1 MPNESPSVV
10 SSTSL
15 TTLSATR
22 LLQVITVTLVGL
34 LVAMWVATGTTQTI
48 LFFGC
53 TGLTMASWVA
63 YRGHATAAAVLF
75 LWTITLMLSALAYLS
90 AGIRDLAVLGYPGLL
105 VLAAIVG
112 NSRLLFSLL
121 FFIVG
126 YCSLLAYWAI
136 TGVLVPVIPP
146 VEAKHVVFTNVI
158 LLVTG
163 FSVFLLFGDVRR
175 LMGSLEA
182 ENARGRKTQAA
193 IARLANHDQLT
204 DLPNRRYCE
213 ELFVRAQ
220 NRSQQQHQRLAVLFL
235 DLDNFKPVNDSLGH
249 SAGDL
254 LLQQLVLRLQSLLR
268 PHDVLCRFGG
278 DEFLLLV
285 ATDAHSDDAI
295 MQLSEQLIKKTT
307 KPFFISQM
315 QVEISASIGIAF
327 APEHGTEFTVL
338 CRHADMAMYKAKQ
351 DGRNTYRFFHP
362 DLDRINVDKFNMLQS
377 MRQALKDGRF
387 ELYYQPK
394 VSISDGGVIGAEAL
408 IRWPQRDGSFIYPDQ
423 FIPLAESSGFISELG
438 AWVIQEA
445 CAACARWQKQGLT
458 EVTVAVNVSYVQFR
472 DGLLEQHVRQALQ
485 DSKLAAIA
493 LELELTE
500 SLLIGEGDTIQQQL
514 QSIHQLGCTIA
525 IDDFG
530 TGYSN
535 LGYLRRFNAT
545 RLKID
550 KSFISSL
557 CVSGRDQPLV
567 HAIIQLAN
575 SLGLVSVAEG
585 IEDEATLLQLRAM
598 GCNEGQGYYWAKPMP
613 ETDFIAFLQKG
624 DAINRGDVIPIR

>member
-1 MPNESPSVV
+1 MSNESPAVV
-10 SSTSL
+10 SSSAL
-15 TTLSATR
+15 TALSATR
-22 LLQVITVTLVGL
+22 LLQVITFTLVGL

-63 YRGHATAAAVLF
+63 YRGHATAAAFLF

-112 NSRLLFSLL
+112 SGRLLFSLL

-182 ENARGRKTQAA
+182 ENARVRKTQAA

-327 APEHGTEFTVL
+327 APEHGTEFTAL

-362 DLDRINVDKFNMLQS
+362 DLDRINIDKFNMLQS
-377 MRQALKDGRF
+377 MRQALKDRRF

-394 VSISDGGVIGAEAL
+394 LDIEDGRVIGAEAL

-445 CAACARWQKQGLT
+445 CAACARWQELGLT

-485 DSKLAAIA
+485 DSKLAATA

-514 QSIHQLGCTIA
+514 HSIHQLGCTLA

-557 CVSGRDQPLV
+557 CVSSRDQPLV

-613 ETDFIAFLQKG
+613 EADFIAYLQKG
-624 DAINRGDVIPIR
+624 AAINRADVIPIR